1 MISTAELEGTL
12 EYLRAIYPERQ
23 AELEPLSERIRSS
36 SGRSLADR
44 SNSEGH
50 LTVSGTVL
58 HVRTGRV
65 LLLHH
70 RALGLWI
77 PPGGHI
83 EPGDDSLP
91 AAAAR
96 EVCEETG
103 ICGHALRPVCMS
115 GGLQTALDFD
125 VFTVPANERRGEGA
139 HRHYNLRYLFLY
151 DGPEEVRIA
160 PDESLGYRWY
170 PLDDPYVRRLYERIW
185 SRLRQLVSLPR

>member
-1 MISTAELEGTL
+1 MISTAELERTL

-70 RALGLWI
+70 RALDRKSTRLNSS
-77 PPGGHI
+77 H
-83 EPGDDSLP
+83 
-91 AAAAR
+91 
-96 EVCEETG
+96 
-103 ICGHALRPVCMS
+103 
-115 GGLQTALDFD
+115 
-125 VFTVPANERRGEGA
+125 
-139 HRHYNLRYLFLY
+139 
-151 DGPEEVRIA
+151 
-160 PDESLGYRWY
+160 
-170 PLDDPYVRRLYERIW
+170 PLS
-185 SRLRQLVSLPR
+185 SRMPSSA

>member
-1 MISTAELEGTL
+1 MISTAELERTL

-125 VFTVPANERRGEGA
+125 VFTVPANERRGRGA
-139 HRHYNLRYLFLY
+139 PALQSALPVPLRRAGGGAYRAR
-151 DGPEEVRIA
+151 RIA
-160 PDESLGYRWY
+160 GLSL
-170 PLDDPYVRRLYERIW
+170 VSARRSLCAAA
-185 SRLRQLVSLPR
+185 LREDLEPAAAACSLPR